1 MKAFFPLLLVGSLL
15 AVSTTGC
22 MQDEHPSAYKP
33 SKSPR
38 PSKRA
43 FDHRAGADKGR
54 NNKAQFRHDNKP
66 PLIDLSPHNPGKTK
80 SVKAP
85 KPYKYSKG

>member
-15 AVSTTGC
+15 AFSTTSC

-33 SKSPR
+33 SKSNK

-43 FDHRAGADKGR
+43 FEHRASADKGR
-54 NNKAQFRHDNKP
+54 NNKAQFRKDNKP
-66 PLIDLSPHNPGKTK
+66 PLIDLHPHNKDK
-80 SVKAP
+80 SRSVQAP